1 MPLRALPPPPPP
13 VEIRAWPDR
22 EALLADRARAMGE
35 LLGLSI
41 GPVRLLLLWLPAAGF
56 AVGWTI
62 FGVALRTFAEAVNVF
77 SRLFGVIAGALG
89 LAFMIPTGLVIGFG
103 LARDAE
109 VRGRLRCWSALTRDP
124 ARDARYGAPGL
135 SLLWFLPSFLMCAY
149 GLWLSFTV
157 PAGARPGKDTL
168 AGVTLL
174 MGLGL
179 ILWITGLIGIAKA
192 VSHYR
197 WALRLVTRHEVPA
210 EGRGG
215 AHR

>member
-1 MPLRALPPPPPP
+1 MSPRALPPPPPP
-13 VEIRAWPDR
+13 AEIRAWPDR

-35 LLGLSI
+35 LLRLSI
-41 GPVRLLLLWLPAAGF
+41 GPVRLLLLWLTAAGF
-56 AVGWTI
+56 AIGWAM
-62 FGVALRTFAEAVNVF
+62 FGAALQMFAEGVDVF
-77 SRLFGVIAGALG
+77 SHLFGVIAAAIG
-89 LAFMIPTGLVIGFG
+89 LASMIPTGLVIGFG
-103 LARDAE
+103 IARDAE

-124 ARDARYGAPGL
+124 AGDARYGAPGL
-135 SLLWFLPSFLMCAY
+135 SLLWFLPSFLLCAY

-168 AGVTLL
+168 AGVALL

-179 ILWITGLIGIAKA
+179 ILWITGLIGITKA

-197 WALRLVTRHEVPA
+197 WALRLVARHPVPA
-210 EGRGG
+210 AERGG